1 MLKLLPEPLFTIPV
15 PVPVPGEADALI
27 NCTFRWMD
35 ADAFDAW
42 LQASAG
48 QTGGKVYERDAD
60 SLIEILAG
68 WGGVDA
74 ELSRDTLRD
83 LFRARPKLA
92 QSMVAAYA
100 AELLK
105 APAKN

>member
-1 MLKLLPEPLFTIPV
+1 MLKIAPEPLFTIPV
-15 PVPVPGEADALI
+15 HVAVPGADDALI
-27 NCTFRWMD
+27 NCTFRWLD
-35 ADAFDAW
+35 SDAFDAW
-42 LQASAG
+42 LQACAK

-60 SLIEILAG
+60 GLIEILQA
-68 WGGVDA
+68 WSGVDA

-92 QSMVAAYA
+92 QSMVSAYA
-100 AELLK
+100 TELLK